1 MVLPNFD
8 FDSMAWFE
16 GGNWMTRIENPQKF
30 QNEFETFKKRMGK
43 HSSWFNALDNGKQWD
58 LLFLWKKQ
66 KYLAKTTKDQVSLRK
81 FLYAKRKS
89 RQFFVSKQKLREST
103 LNNLFN

>member
-8 FDSMAWFE
+8 RMDWFD
-16 GGNWMTRIENPQKF
+16 GGSWMSKIDNPQKF
-30 QNEFETFKKRMGK
+30 QNEFESFKKRMGK
-43 HSSWFNALDNGKQWD
+43 HSCWFNALDTKKQWD

-66 KYLAKTTKDQVSLRK
+66 KHLAKIAKDQVSLRK
-81 FLYAKRKS
+81 FLYVKRKS
-89 RQFFVSKQKLREST
+89 KQFFVSRQKLRESA